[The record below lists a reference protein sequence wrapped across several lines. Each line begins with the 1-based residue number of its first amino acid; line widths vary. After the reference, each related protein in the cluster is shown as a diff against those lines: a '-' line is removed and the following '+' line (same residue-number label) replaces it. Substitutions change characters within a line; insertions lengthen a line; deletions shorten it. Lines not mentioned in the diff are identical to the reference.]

1 MPNDG
6 RDENTPVEVPF
17 AKFEGPTDA
26 RLKGKIVDP
35 RFSEMDPRLGGIEHD
50 SDRPVLPADVSDR
63 TLLLAFKRMAEQ
75 NANMAADAIHARSR
89 TNDLLEVVNARLKT
103 LPTTSPG
110 YPKGYRTLV
119 VVVGVLSV
127 VNVIDLAHRLLT
139 WLHP

>member
-1 MPNDG
+1 MPHRDD
-6 RDENTPVEVPF
+6 RDENTPAEVPF
-17 AKFEGPTDA
+17 AKLERSTDA

-35 RFSEMDPRLGGIEHD
+35 RLSGTMGPEHD

-75 NANMAADAIHARSR
+75 NANLAADAIHARSR

-119 VVVGVLSV
+119 AVVGILSV
-127 VNVIDLAHRLLT
+127 VNVIDLAHRLVT